1 MRKIIFVNRYYWP
14 DHSATSQILTD
25 LTVDLA
31 DRGVAVHV
39 LASRLSYDDPSIRYP
54 ARETHWG
61 IHIHRVAT
69 TRFGRSNLLGR
80 AVDYASFYLSA
91 TWKAGR
97 LSRSGDI
104 LVVKT
109 DPPMLSI
116 PMRIVTRLRGT
127 QQINWLQDLY
137 PELAVELGVRGIAG
151 PLSRAFRSLRNRSL
165 RKSRTNVVIGE
176 RMAEMLR
183 DQGIS
188 ENRIAIIPNWT
199 SEDSIRPVIAQD
211 NPLRAEWGFDERH
224 LVVGYSGNLGRAHDL
239 QTVIEAAD
247 ILRDRDDIR
256 FLFIGGGHLRGLLE
270 EERKTRQLGN
280 IETRPYQPRERLPLS
295 MTVPEIHWISLKPE
309 LEGMIVPSKFYS
321 AAASGRAIAFIGDA
335 DGEIARM
342 IARADCGR
350 SFQPGNSK
358 ELANWLSEMADRRD
372 ELAAMGV
379 RARALIDR
387 VHRREMAFDR
397 FADVFDA
404 TPKTAA
410 PEIRKPV

>member
-211 NPLRAEWGFDERH
+211 NPLRHPQRDTKRGQHQNGKGHQPQAAH
-224 LVVGYSGNLGRAHDL
+224 LDQKCDDRLS
-239 QTVIEAAD
+239 EAGK
-247 ILRDRDDIR
+247 
-256 FLFIGGGHLRGLLE
+256 GGAGIDHR
-270 EERKTRQLGN
+270 
-280 IETRPYQPRERLPLS
+280 QPRHRNSRGRGEQRVRQADPRS
-295 MTVPEIHWISLKPE
+295 IRQRCPQDQSAQNHHRQIDQHKHGGRGQKP
-309 LEGMIVPSKFYS
+309 P
-321 AAASGRAIAFIGDA
+321 RAF
-335 DGEIARM
+335 
-342 IARADCGR
+342 
-350 SFQPGNSK
+350 
-358 ELANWLSEMADRRD
+358 L
-372 ELAAMGV
+372 
-379 RARALIDR
+379 
-387 VHRREMAFDR
+387 
-397 FADVFDA
+397 
-404 TPKTAA
+404 
-410 PEIRKPV
+410 